1 MTAVVIAGIGALLAL
16 LALVTYVVTLI
27 RGAERE
33 RADALVLAEKVRGES
48 NLTIAKATAE
58 IEVLADDVRRQT
70 RRADALED
78 HIRGD
83 LIRRHGAVDA
93 GTDLLLAELS
103 IVAAGA
109 RDSPGTIP
117 LAPGSDPGQGTVF
130 VDPSGSGPTARRGVD
145 AASDGLVSDGD
156 EASGRVPTDPLGRR

>member
-1 MTAVVIAGIGALLAL
+1 MTGVVIAGIGAFVAL

-27 RGAERE
+27 RGAERA
-33 RADALVLAEKVRGES
+33 RADALILAEKVRGES

-109 RDSPGTIP
+109 RDTPGTIP
-117 LAPGSDPGQGTVF
+117 LAPGSDPSEGTVF
-130 VDPSGSGPTARRGVD
+130 VDPAGSGPTVRRPGD
-145 AASDGLVSDGD
+145 ASGDGRVSEGD
-156 EASGRVPTDPLGRR
+156 EASERVPTDPVDGG